1 MGQIMDKK
9 LLDELTK
16 EYYNIFNSDDESK
29 SYKSIKVSTVKELY
43 NSISLDTIN
52 DNDTT
57 AYLELIDRFADCVKN
72 DDRKSVIDIAQKIEA
87 KKQKYL
93 AEINRLD
100 MLNQYENRA
109 RQNGFE
115 IIGGVD
121 EAGRGPLA
129 GPVVAAVVVFKDP
142 IRINKINDSKKIS
155 EKNREELFDI
165 IKEKAYDYGIGVAT
179 PDEIDEH
186 NILNATY
193 IAMKRAIDKLKH
205 KPDYLINDAVIIPN
219 MDMRQESLIKGD
231 SKSISIASASILA
244 KVTRDRMMYEYDKK
258 FPEYNFSSNKGYGTE
273 VHYEAIKKY
282 GITNIHRLSFLKNF
296 TEFFDEKNVRK

>member
-1 MGQIMDKK
+1 MDKR

-16 EYYNIFNSDDESK
+16 EYYNISNLDNETK

-43 NSISLDTIN
+43 SSISLDTIN
-52 DNDTT
+52 DNDTS
-57 AYLELIDRFADCVKN
+57 AYLELIDRFADCIKN
-72 DDRKSVIDIAQKIEA
+72 DDRKSVIDIAQKLEI

-93 AEINRLD
+93 SEINRLD

-109 RQNGFE
+109 RKNGFK

-129 GPVVAAVVVFKDP
+129 GPVVAAVVVYKGP
-142 IRINKINDSKKIS
+142 IRINKINDSKKLS

-193 IAMKRAIDKLKH
+193 IAMKRAIDKLKY

-244 KVTRDRMMYEYDKK
+244 KVTRDRLMYEYDKR
-258 FPEYNFSSNKGYGTE
+258 FPEYSFSSNKGYGTE
-273 VHYEAIKKY
+273 GHYEAIKKY
-282 GITNIHRLSFLKNF
+282 GITSIHRLSFLKNF